1 MSPGGLWISTELRRR
16 LSRPVAV
23 GMETIDAQVKI
34 ASYGSV
40 KQYNYLGDRREKKTV
55 VVVVTEKLTTDR
67 KLAIKTLHKQIVC

>member
-1 MSPGGLWISTELRRR
+1 
-16 LSRPVAV
+16 
-23 GMETIDAQVKI
+23 METIDAQVKI

-67 KLAIKTLHKQIVC
+67 KLPIKTLHKQIVC